1 MVKMGLT
8 EHSFLERME
17 EMGLTKSSTPY
28 TPKKGKWRLHKDGSG
43 TCSECGFT
51 QKNVWDMDGWQNF
64 CGHCGADMR
73 GE

>member
-1 MVKMGLT
+1 MGLT

-17 EMGLTKSSTPY
+17 EMGFTNSSY
-28 TPKKGKWRLHKDGSG
+28 MPKKGKWRLHKDGSG

-51 QKNVWDMDGWQNF
+51 QKYVWDMDGWQNF

-73 GE
+73 EG